1 VFAVTLLWYIKIPD
15 LVYWRGLLATEV
27 ETDNYQEFLC
37 LQAKTE
43 LIIKVTMKALI
54 TRKVGM
60 TSTILEDGS
69 VQAVTLLSASPC
81 VITQVKTTETDGYNA
96 IQVGFEEGKKQNINK
111 AQAGHFKA
119 SMVLPKIIR
128 EFRVAEITEDL
139 KVGESINLEVFSVGD
154 EVDVTGTS
162 KGKGWAGT
170 IKRHNFHRGRK
181 THGGRSYRRP
191 GSIGS
196 MYPQHIFKGTR
207 MAGQM
212 GHEQVTVQNLK
223 VALVDTELGV
233 IGVTGAVPGPR
244 KGIVILKEAN

>member
-1 VFAVTLLWYIKIPD
+1 
-15 LVYWRGLLATEV
+15 
-27 ETDNYQEFLC
+27 
-37 LQAKTE
+37 
-43 LIIKVTMKALI
+43 MKALI

-60 TSTILEDGS
+60 TSTIAEDGT
-69 VQAVTLLSASPC
+69 VQAVTLLSASPS
-81 VITQVKTTETDGYNA
+81 VITQVKTDESDGYTA
-96 IQVGFEEGKKQNINK
+96 VQLGFEEAKEHNVAK
-111 AQAGHFKA
+111 AQKGHFKA
-119 SMVLPKIIR
+119 AGILPKIIR
-128 EFRVAEITEDL
+128 EFRIGEITEDL
-139 KVGESINLEVFSVGD
+139 KVGESFNAEVFSIGD

-196 MYPQHIFKGTR
+196 MFPQKIFKGKK

-212 GHEQVTVQNLK
+212 GAEQVTVRNLK
-223 VALVDTELGV
+223 VAYVDVENNV

-244 KGIVILKEAN
+244 KGIVLIKEAK